1 MVDQLR
7 VYLHRPLRDGDRP
20 RLFAVAVAVIAA
32 GAAVLGCA
40 RRRRRPLAAA
50 STIPAARTRSR
61 PRRECAGSAHELGRA
76 ARCRSER
83 GRAADAAATH
93 ATAAE
98 IAAAKRTARR
108 FIAGYLAF
116 TYDQAPASAIRDI
129 DPRLERELADDPPR
143 VPARERARHP
153 RVRLLQTDGVSP
165 SAASLLA
172 LVDDGARTYTLTL
185 ELAHTAAGWTVTSVG
200 S

>member
-1 MVDQLR
+1 MVDQVR

-32 GAAVLGCA
+32 GAAVLAVLDDGA
-40 RRRRRPLAAA
+40 GPSQRRDHTPRPDPV
-50 STIPAARTRSR
+50 STVVAVVGPRTN
-61 PRRECAGSAHELGRA
+61 PVALPDVAP
-76 ARCRSER
+76 SEE
-83 GRAADAAATH
+83 GLPTAATH